1 MMMGAASRGL
11 VVLACLALV
20 AGAHATKSKSDAFQ
34 KDLEALA
41 EDIHQKYNASFSLA
55 VADLDGNVWPVAKG
69 WARPDKPMTTES
81 IFPAGSTTKPL
92 TTPMESSD
100 HLPKT
105 STPNAHKRATP
116 DSPTSG

>member
-20 AGAHATKSKSDAFQ
+20 AGAHATKAKSHDAFQ
-34 KDLEALA
+34 RDLEALA

-69 WARPDKPMTTES
+69 WAFADRSDSGPMTTES
-81 IFPAGSTTKPL
+81 IFPAGSATKP
-92 TTPMESSD
+92 MA
-100 HLPKT
+100 LPW
-105 STPNAHKRATP
+105 
-116 DSPTSG
+116 